1 METSWGWSTRSI
13 GALIMVHGDDDGL
26 VLPPLMHRLNESFQS
41 PKDKEGVLDRSYAL
55 LDELKKQDT
64 E

>member
-1 METSWGWSTRSI
+1 
-13 GALIMVHGDDDGL
+13 MVHGDDDGL
-26 VLPPLMHRLNESFQS
+26 VLPPHVAPVECRIIPIAQH
-41 PKDKEGVLDRSYAL
+41 KEGVLDRSYAL